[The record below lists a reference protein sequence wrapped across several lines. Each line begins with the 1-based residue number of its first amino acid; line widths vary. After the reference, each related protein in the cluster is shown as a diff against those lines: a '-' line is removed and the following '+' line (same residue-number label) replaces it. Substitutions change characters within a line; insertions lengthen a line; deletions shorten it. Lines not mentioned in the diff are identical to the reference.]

1 MVYSTC
7 WGKLHVVI
15 VLSHIY
21 SWNYPKVALTYA
33 FIVCL
38 WYVVSWTPIKIKI
51 WANDIPEWRLNNLIF
66 GANYWKRARAGCPE
80 RFFRPSPLCTQIRFS
95 DVVTYT
101 TLVIIACS
109 QQSILSFKHHM
120 EVSLSSLPSPANFA
134 FGILNFGAHY
144 WKSARQGVPKD
155 SSDRHH
161 SAHT

>member
-1 MVYSTC
+1 M
-7 WGKLHVVI
+7 
-15 VLSHIY
+15 LSHIY

-33 FIVCL
+33 FIDCL
-38 WYVVSWTPIKIKI
+38 WYVVSWTPIKIK
-51 WANDIPEWRLNNLIF
+51 NLGKWHTRVTF
-66 GANYWKRARAGCPE
+66 EHLDFWSKLLKESKAGCPK

-101 TLVIIACS
+101 TLVTIACS

-161 SAHT
+161 SAHTYVGDRGDSWA